1 MGKFGKVNRI
11 KDEIWNYML
20 ALIGE
25 GGVGKTQTM
34 VKMCHQL
41 LGETGYIH
49 LNIGKE
55 SGVDCIDGAVS
66 EPVETYKKWDEV
78 TNDIIKNKETDYPDL
93 KVALI
98 DSIDEL
104 AILTEPA
111 VVNMW
116 NKENLGKKD
125 FTPVRTLN
133 QSYGGF
139 GRGEDKVIELIN
151 DRLWALRKAGVMPW
165 FIGHVKTREVTDVL
179 SGQTYTTL
187 TTNMMQKY
195 FNAIVKTKV
204 DVLGVAAI
212 DREIVKEKT
221 GQKNIVTK
229 EEKTK
234 NQIVSEA
241 RIVKFR
247 DEGFC
252 VDSKSRFAN
261 IIDQIPLSPDA
272 FVEAVEDAIK
282 DAKANS
288 MVASTPA
295 PKATKKSTPAPAVV
309 EEEPV
314 ETDDLDEDLD
324 TVEEISEFNPEI
336 LQDDIRN
343 LNKKGTPEQKAAVK
357 AAIAAT
363 GKKLAE
369 IKDQATLEALIAM
382 FD

>member
-78 TNDIIKNKETDYPDL
+78 TNDIIKNKATDYPDL

-272 FVEAVEDAIK
+272 FIEAVEDAIK

-295 PKATKKSTPAPAVV
+295 PKKSTPAPVVV

-314 ETDDLDEDLD
+314 EVDDLDDDLD
-324 TVEEISEFNPEI
+324 ITTEEEVFDADAARTE
-336 LQDDIRN
+336 IRN
-343 LNKKGTPEQKAAVK
+343 LNKAGTPEQKAQVK
-357 AAIAAT
+357 ATLNGVKLNDASVETLKAI
-363 GKKLAE
+363 LAIFE
-369 IKDQATLEALIAM
+369 
-382 FD
+382 

>member
-11 KDEIWNYML
+11 KEEIWNYML

-41 LGETGYIH
+41 LGEEGYIH

-78 TNDIIKNKETDYPDL
+78 TNDIIKNKATDYPNL

-111 VVNMW
+111 VINMW

-272 FVEAVEDAIK
+272 FIEAVEDAIK

-295 PKATKKSTPAPAVV
+295 TKKSTPAPAVV
-309 EEEPV
+309 EPEPV
-314 ETDDLDEDLD
+314 EVDDLDDDLD
-324 TVEEISEFNPEI
+324 TVDDTVEFDPKV
-336 LQDDIRN
+336 LQDEIRT
-343 LNKKGTPEQKAAVK
+343 LNRNGTPEQKKAVK
-357 AAIAAT
+357 AAIAKT
-363 GKKLAE
+363 GKKLAD
-369 IKDQATLEALIAM
+369 ITDKATLESLIAL
-382 FD
+382 FN

>member
-1 MGKFGKVNRI
+1 
-11 KDEIWNYML
+11 
-20 ALIGE
+20 
-25 GGVGKTQTM
+25 
-34 VKMCHQL
+34 
-41 LGETGYIH
+41 
-49 LNIGKE
+49 
-55 SGVDCIDGAVS
+55 
-66 EPVETYKKWDEV
+66 
-78 TNDIIKNKETDYPDL
+78 
-93 KVALI
+93 
-98 DSIDEL
+98 
-104 AILTEPA
+104 
-111 VVNMW
+111 
-116 NKENLGKKD
+116 
-125 FTPVRTLN
+125 
-133 QSYGGF
+133 
-139 GRGEDKVIELIN
+139 
-151 DRLWALRKAGVMPW
+151 MPW

-272 FVEAVEDAIK
+272 FIEAVENAIK

-295 PKATKKSTPAPAVV
+295 PKAPTKTPAPVVV
-309 EEEPV
+309 EEEELV
-314 ETDDLDEDLD
+314 ESDELDIEVDIDLDIE
-324 TVEEISEFNPEI
+324 VEEEVFDADAARTE
-336 LQDDIRN
+336 IRN
-343 LNKKGTPEQKAAVK
+343 LNKAGTPEQKAQVK
-357 AAIAAT
+357 ATLNGVKLNDASVETLKAI
-363 GKKLAE
+363 LE
-369 IKDQATLEALIAM
+369 IFE
-382 FD
+382 